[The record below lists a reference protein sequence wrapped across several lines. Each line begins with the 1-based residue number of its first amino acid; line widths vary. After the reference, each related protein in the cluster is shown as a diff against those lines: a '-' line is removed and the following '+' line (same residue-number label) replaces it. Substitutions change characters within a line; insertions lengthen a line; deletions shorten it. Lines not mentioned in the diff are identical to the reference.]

1 MKKSLFLKLATVALL
16 AAVTATG
23 CKKTPKNVT
32 PIHGQPTRVGTGTGG
47 GPINPDASPTQ
58 PLPGP
63 GTGLPGTGT
72 ATGIGTTPISTPQP
86 PPFNPNVPGGG
97 GPAGNLDEFEGMWKD
112 ASAFA
117 GNTVFFDYD
126 KSVVKA
132 AELGKL
138 QPVIAALKAAPQNK
152 LLIEGHCDE
161 RGTEEYN
168 RALGERRALA
178 IRERLAKSGISPDRI
193 RTVSFGEDKPSA
205 LGHDEAAWAKNRRG
219 ELILLKPKN

>member
-1 MKKSLFLKLATVALL
+1 MKKSLFLKLAAVALL
-16 AAVTATG
+16 AAIAATG

-32 PIHGQPTRVGTGTGG
+32 PIHGQPTRVGTGLGGDPIKPDNSPTPPLTGG
-47 GPINPDASPTQ
+47 LPTQ
-58 PLPGP
+58 GNP
-63 GTGLPGTGT
+63 
-72 ATGIGTTPISTPQP
+72 AGIGTTPITTPQP
-86 PPFNPNVPGGG
+86 PPFNPDVPGGG
-97 GPAGNLDEFEGMWKD
+97 GPAGNLGEFEGMLKD
-112 ASAFA
+112 TSVFA
-117 GNTVFFDYD
+117 ANTVFFDYD

-132 AELGKL
+132 SELGKL

-178 IRERLAKSGISPDRI
+178 IRERLAKSGIAPDRI
-193 RTVSFGEDKPSA
+193 RTLSFGEDKPSA

>member
-32 PIHGQPTRVGTGTGG
+32 PIHGQPTRIGTGPNGDPIKPDTNPTPPLTGALPSQSN
-47 GPINPDASPTQ
+47 PI
-58 PLPGP
+58 
-63 GTGLPGTGT
+63 
-72 ATGIGTTPISTPQP
+72 GIGTTPIATPQP

-132 AELGKL
+132 SELGKL